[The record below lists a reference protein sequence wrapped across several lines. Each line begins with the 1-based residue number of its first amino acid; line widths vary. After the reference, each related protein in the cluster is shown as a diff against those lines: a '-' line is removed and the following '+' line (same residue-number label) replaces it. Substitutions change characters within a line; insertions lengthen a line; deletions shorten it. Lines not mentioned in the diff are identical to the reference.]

1 MNLTPSDRRELV
13 VWVVTNGRHGWS
25 KDGPHSED
33 TDLTR
38 TYQILNRISRPTVVL
53 KVTIKDNERYG
64 YANPEI
70 EDVTV
75 EALGSGKAESLP
87 GGPF

>member
-1 MNLTPSDRRELV
+1 MPPRQSEARV
-13 VWVVTNGRHGWS
+13 FVVTNGRHGWS
-25 KDGPHSED
+25 VDGAHSED

-53 KVTIKDNERYG
+53 KLTISDEPDTG
-64 YANPEI
+64 GPWPLF

-75 EALGSGKAESLP
+75 EALSAGKAAPLP